1 MKNWSVIQVMK
12 IEPSAGITRPYRL
25 METYTVSEGMRTR
38 ICSGAF
44 ATFDEAET
52 AKRDL
57 EVNTLL
63 GASNAA

>member
-1 MKNWSVIQVMK
+1 MKLV
-12 IEPSAGITRPYRL
+12 PSDGISRPYRL

-44 ATFDEAET
+44 ATFNEAQT
-52 AKRDL
+52 AKEDL

-63 GASNAA
+63 SETPNAA